1 MQMQHEKKLPQ
12 HCKKNTPWQHEL
24 QSQHLKSTIATL
36 KKIYYDTMGPRRT
49 PPPPRYPGADPK
61 IVAAR
66 LGFCR
71 RPGAPTTDVARE
83 ELIAFLRGARS
94 SSSSS
99 ATSRGCRPW
108 PLPGVP
114 LATGAGRLWRGGKLR
129 ASDGLDP
136 SRAPP
141 HAASRAAP
149 TLTACA
155 LSCYPLPSCCPSLP
169 CSCGLA

>member
-36 KKIYYDTMGPRRT
+36 KKNLQRPHGTSPDP

-61 IVAAR
+61 LVAAH

-71 RPGAPTTDVARE
+71 RPGAPTTDVARV

-114 LATGAGRLWRGGKLR
+114 LATGAGRLWRGRKLR

-141 HAASRAAP
+141 LAASRAAP

-155 LSCYPLPSCCPSLP
+155 LSCCPSLP